1 VALISIAKLQQNK
14 KANLLKNLKKFAGKY
29 QQILKSLHGK

>member
-1 VALISIAKLQQNK
+1 MPMINIAKLQQNK
-14 KANLLKNLKKFAGKY
+14 KANLLKKPEKVAGKH